1 MLRLPAHKTHVDK
14 ESIAIYLTSCISHH
28 FVDLRCRNSRMFTA
42 RQSELH
48 EQVHGHMR
56 VDTFMQRE

>member
-1 MLRLPAHKTHVDK
+1 
-14 ESIAIYLTSCISHH
+14 
-28 FVDLRCRNSRMFTA
+28 MFTA

-56 VDTFMQRE
+56 VDTFMQRVRRKSERVISAAAIINEREAGH

>member
-1 MLRLPAHKTHVDK
+1 MLLSPAHKSHVDNG
-14 ESIAIYLTSCISHH
+14 SITIYLTSCISHH
-28 FVDLRCRNSRMFTA
+28 FVELRCRNSRMFTV

-48 EQVHGHMR
+48 EQVHDHMR